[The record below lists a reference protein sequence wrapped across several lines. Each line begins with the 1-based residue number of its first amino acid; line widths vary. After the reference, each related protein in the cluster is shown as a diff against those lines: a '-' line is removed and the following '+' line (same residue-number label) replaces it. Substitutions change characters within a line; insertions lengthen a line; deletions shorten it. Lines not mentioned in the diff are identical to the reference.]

1 MSSLKIKLVDLRKCF
16 RQGSLAGKK
25 NNNPTRMHQKIKR
38 WLMTHKIE
46 KPADFK
52 TQMLML
58 NSFRCITLTVT
69 PLKLAHFE
77 ICLISLRV
85 A

>member
-1 MSSLKIKLVDLRKCF
+1 
-16 RQGSLAGKK
+16 
-25 NNNPTRMHQKIKR
+25 
-38 WLMTHKIE
+38 MTHKIE
-46 KPADFK
+46 KQADFK

-58 NSFRCITLTVT
+58 NSFRCITLKVT

-77 ICLISLRV
+77 ICLISLHV